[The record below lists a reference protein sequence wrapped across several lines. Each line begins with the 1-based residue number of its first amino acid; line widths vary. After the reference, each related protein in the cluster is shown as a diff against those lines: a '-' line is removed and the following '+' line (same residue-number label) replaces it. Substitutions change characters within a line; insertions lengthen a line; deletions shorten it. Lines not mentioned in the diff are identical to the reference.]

1 LSSVLLKPPFPL
13 QAHEP
18 QNKLL
23 RTLPKNRVTI
33 KIDQAFKIDTA
44 RTKKPVIRMASVE
57 MAVRMD

>member
-1 LSSVLLKPPFPL
+1 MSSVLLKLPFPL

-23 RTLPKNRVTI
+23 RTFPKNRVTV
-33 KIDQAFKIDTA
+33 KIDQAFTIDTA
-44 RTKKPVIRMASVE
+44 RTKKLVIRMASVE